1 MIQHWIT
8 LPVIWPLLTGV
19 LLIFMA
25 RASRDAK
32 RIVSVTSAVLAVPMM
47 WVLLHQATAG
57 EYQVYA
63 VGNWVPPFGIVLVLD
78 RLAAMMLMMTA
89 VLAALALLY
98 GIRGDDK
105 PGRNFHP
112 LFHFQLMGI
121 QGAFLTGDIFN
132 LFVFFEILL
141 ISSYGLLMHGAG
153 PARTRATLHYV
164 ILNLTGSALFLI
176 GVGTLYGVLG
186 TLNMA
191 DMVLAMRD
199 VPAADLPLARAGG
212 LILLIVFGLKAAM
225 LPLYFWLP
233 NAYSSASPS
242 VASLFAIMTKVGV
255 YSILRV
261 HGLLFGDSAG
271 AVAGSIDTW
280 LWPIAALT
288 MVLGAV
294 GVIGARTLK
303 RVVSYLVIVSVGTLL
318 IVVASNH
325 EPMLIGGLFY
335 LIHSTFITAAL
346 FLLADIIAGQRGAM
360 LDDLSPAP
368 AVVQPRLLGVIFF
381 FSAASVA
388 GLPPLSGFIGK
399 ALILQGSAGQAFA
412 PLMWLILLAAGL
424 VALISLSRAGS
435 TIFWRVTEQPSGGR
449 KADKMKLLVAS
460 VLLLISPALSILGEP
475 VIQYVTATAAQVMDT
490 EGYIRAVLGSTQRG
504 GF

>member
-1 MIQHWIT
+1 MMQHWIT
-8 LPVIWPLLTGV
+8 LPILWPLLTGV

-25 RASRDAK
+25 RAGRDAK
-32 RIVSVTSAVLAVPMM
+32 RAVSLVSALVSLPIMI
-47 WVLLHQATAG
+47 LLVQQAMTDQI
-57 EYQVYA
+57 QVYA
-63 VGNWVPPFGIVLVLD
+63 LGNWVPPFGIVLVLD
-78 RLAAMMLMMTA
+78 RLTALLLLMTSI
-89 VLAALALLY
+89 LAIMALLY

-112 LFHFQLMGI
+112 LFHFQLVGI
-121 QGAFLTGDIFN
+121 YGAFLTGDLFN

-176 GVGTLYGVLG
+176 GVGTLYGMLG

-191 DMVLAMRD
+191 DLAVQMRNIPVED
-199 VPAADLPLARAGG
+199 APIVQAAG
-212 LILLIVFGLKAAM
+212 LILLVVFGLKAAM

-255 YSILRV
+255 YAVLRV
-261 HGLLFGDSAG
+261 HGLLYGPEAG
-271 AVAGSIDTW
+271 VVAGSIMAW
-280 LWPIAALT
+280 VWPIAALT
-288 MVLGAV
+288 IVFGAF

-303 RVVSYLVIVSVGTLL
+303 RAVSYLVIVSVGTLL
-318 IVVASNH
+318 IVAATEDQQTLV
-325 EPMLIGGLFY
+325 GGIYY

-346 FLLADIIAGQRGAM
+346 FLIADIISEQRGATQDY
-360 LDDLSPAP
+360 LAP
-368 AVVQPRLLGVIFF
+368 AQPLAQPRLLAVIFF

-399 ALILQGSAGQAFA
+399 ALILTGSAGASFA
-412 PLMWLILLAAGL
+412 VVMWFVMLGAGL
-424 VALISLSRAGS
+424 VGLISMSRAGS
-435 TIFWRVTEQPSGGR
+435 TIFWRVSESTAIGR
-449 KADKMKLLVAS
+449 KADRMKLAVALM
-460 VLLLISPALSILGEP
+460 LLALSPLLTIFAEP
-475 VIQYVTATAAQVMDT
+475 VIQYAQATATQLLNT
-490 EGYIRAVLGSTQRG
+490 TGYIEAVLGPSALGVQ
-504 GF
+504 